1 MIVAREASQERNIM
15 RKLNQSLLAL
25 MLAGLTCAASSA
37 VAQDTSGTPQAA
49 PPADTQPEHGGRRHF
64 DPAQRTEMLTKHL
77 KLTADQ
83 QPKVLDILK
92 SEQSQM
98 ESLRSDASTSRDDR
112 RSKMMDIHKASDD
125 QIRALLDSD
134 QQKKFDEM
142 QAKRERWQGRRGGST
157 PPPPDADQK

>member
-1 MIVAREASQERNIM
+1 
-15 RKLNQSLLAL
+15 
-25 MLAGLTCAASSA
+25 
-37 VAQDTSGTPQAA
+37 
-49 PPADTQPEHGGRRHF
+49 
-64 DPAQRTEMLTKHL
+64 MLTKHL

-125 QIRALLDSD
+125 QIRALLDSN